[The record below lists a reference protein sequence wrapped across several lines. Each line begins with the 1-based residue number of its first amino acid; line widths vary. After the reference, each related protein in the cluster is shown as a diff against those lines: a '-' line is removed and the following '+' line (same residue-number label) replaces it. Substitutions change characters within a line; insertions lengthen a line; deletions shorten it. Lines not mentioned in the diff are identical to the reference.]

1 MAVDAYDVIAAF
13 YDLEFAD
20 FRADVDLYLAF
31 AQRSGDPIL
40 EVGCGTG
47 RLLVPLARAGYTV
60 DGVDRSPAM
69 LEHARRRL
77 EQEGL
82 TQVRLY
88 QADMVDLSDLADG
101 TYRLAIV
108 AVNGFLH
115 LPDRCAQQRA
125 LAELHRVLQTGG
137 LLLLDVL
144 HPTPEQLRA
153 LEQPLAWDGSWQLPD
168 GSRLDRFASRSVQA
182 TDQRITTTLFY
193 DRIDP
198 STGTVERRV
207 ATYTLRYVH
216 RFELEL
222 LLERAGVA
230 VEGIDG
236 SDELDPLTDDSPS
249 MLVVAERRADVTRY
263 ARR

>member
-1 MAVDAYDVIAAF
+1 MDAYDVIAEF

-20 FRADVDLYLAF
+20 FDTDVDLYLAF

-60 DGVDRSPAM
+60 HGVDRSPAM
-69 LEHARRRL
+69 LERARRRL

-88 QADMVDLSDLADG
+88 QADMVDLHELPDEF
-101 TYRLAIV
+101 YRLVIV
-108 AVNGFLH
+108 ALNGFLH
-115 LPDRCAQQRA
+115 LPEREAQQRA
-125 LAELHRVLQTGG
+125 LRELHRVLRTGG
-137 LLLLDVL
+137 LLVLDVL

-168 GSRLDRFASRSVQA
+168 GSRLDRFASRSVQPA
-182 TDQRITTTLFY
+182 EQTITTTLFY
-193 DRIDP
+193 DRTDGK
-198 STGTVERRV
+198 TGAVERRV

-222 LLERAGVA
+222 LLETAGFDIEA
-230 VEGIDG
+230 VYGSYDLEPL
-236 SDELDPLTDDSPS
+236 SDESPS
-249 MLVVAERRADVTRY
+249 LLVVAQRRVDSAIL